1 MATGALS
8 GKTAIVTGAGA
19 GMGAATAE
27 LFAAESANVLVV
39 DRDEDSGNATTQ
51 RITNVQ
57 GIAEFHRADISSASD
72 VEAMVAHAVQR
83 FGRLD
88 CAVNNAAVGPTP
100 GRSAEF
106 DEQAFERTVAIN
118 LTGTAL
124 CLKSELRQLIEQGN
138 GGSIVNIGSVNSQR
152 PQVGSLAYTA
162 SKHGVVGL
170 TKTAAIE
177 YASHGIRVNTV
188 CPGGIDTPMM
198 QAALDA
204 TNAGEADMASALS
217 LFERFGQPAEVA
229 QASLWLCGPG
239 SSFVTGHSLAV
250 DAGYLAR

>member
-1 MATGALS
+1 MTAGTLA
-8 GKTAIVTGAGA
+8 GKTAIVTGAGL

-27 LFAAESANVLVV
+27 LFATEGANVLVA
-39 DRDEDSGNATTQ
+39 DRDEDSGKATTE
-51 RITNVQ
+51 RINNA
-57 GIAEFHRADISSASD
+57 GGSAEFHRADISSASD
-72 VEAMVAHAVQR
+72 VEAMVARVVER

-100 GRSAEF
+100 GRAAEF

-124 CLKSELRQLIEQGN
+124 CLKHELRQLLEQDE
-138 GGSIVNIGSVNSQR
+138 GGSIVNVGSVNSDR
-152 PQVGSLAYTA
+152 PQVGQLAYTA
-162 SKHGVVGL
+162 SKHGVLGL
-170 TKTAAIE
+170 TKTAAVE
-177 YASHGIRVNTV
+177 YASRNIRVNTV
-188 CPGGIDTPMM
+188 CPGSIDTPMM
-198 QAALDA
+198 QGALEA
-204 TNAGEADMASALS
+204 TNTRESDMASTLS

-229 QASLWLCGPG
+229 QASLWLCGPA